1 MEIINLIQE
10 AVNNLGFPIAMV
22 AYFIWDKNQTMKPL
36 IDSINNMNTLLQ
48 VLISKYDLKEEVS
61 DFE

>member
-61 DFE
+61 EVE